1 MKLRKE
7 DDIIMYN
14 ETLRDENE
22 LIEVNEKIPLVKAIP
37 LSIQHLFAMFG
48 SSVLVPL
55 LFNIDPTTVLFFNGI
70 GTLLYAF
77 ITKRKIPAYLGSS
90 FAFISPVLLL
100 YGQGYDFQTIQGGFV
115 LVGVVFSII
124 AIIVG
129 YIGIGWINKLFPPA
143 AMGAIITLIGL
154 ELASTAA
161 DMAGFPVGG
170 SNSPTL
176 NVSWVIVSMVTLVTV
191 ILCNVLLRGFLKV
204 IPLLIG
210 VIVGYITS
218 CFMGIVDFSLVSNA
232 SFFVLPNI
240 KIAHFNINAILT
252 ILPATFVVIAE
263 HVGHLKVT
271 SSIVG
276 KDFLEDPG
284 LHRSLLGDGLST
296 IVSGMFGSVPTTTYG
311 ENIGVMALTKI
322 YSVYIICGA
331 GLISIILGFS
341 GKMSALIRTI
351 PTPVIGGVSF
361 LLFGTIAVS
370 GLRTL
375 IEEKVDFSKSRN
387 LILSSV
393 IFIVGLSGIKL
404 TMGSFEI
411 KGMGLA
417 TIVAIVLNLSF
428 IIFDKLGLMN
438 EKE

>member
-1 MKLRKE
+1 
-7 DDIIMYN
+7 MY
-14 ETLRDENE
+14 DK
-22 LIEVNEKIPLVKAIP
+22 ISKSGKDSIDVNEEIPLVKAIP

-48 SSVLVPL
+48 ASVLVPL
-55 LFNIDPTTVLFFNGI
+55 IFKIDPTTVLFFNGI

-100 YGQGYDFQTIQGGFV
+100 YSQGYDFQTIQGGFV
-115 LVGVVFSII
+115 ITGIVFSLI
-124 AIIVG
+124 AVIVG
-129 YIGIGWINKLFPPA
+129 YTGIGWINKLFPPA
-143 AMGAIITLIGL
+143 AMGSIITIIGL
-154 ELASTAA
+154 ELASSAA

-170 SNSPTL
+170 SNSPTM
-176 NVSWVIVSMVTLVTV
+176 NITWVIVSMVTLVTV

-218 CFMGIVDFSLVSNA
+218 CFMGLVDFSTVSNA

-240 KIAHFNINAILT
+240 KVAHFNINAILT
-252 ILPATFVVIAE
+252 ILPATFVVVAE

-276 KDFLEDPG
+276 KDFMKDPG
-284 LHRSLLGDGLST
+284 LHKSLLGDGLST
-296 IVSGMFGSVPTTTYG
+296 IISGMFGSVPTTTYG
-311 ENIGVMALTKI
+311 ENIGVMALTKV
-322 YSVYIICGA
+322 YSVYVICGA
-331 GLISIILGFS
+331 GLISVILGFS
-341 GKMSALIRTI
+341 GKMSALITTI

-370 GLRTL
+370 GLRTF
-375 IEEKVDFSKSRN
+375 IEEKVDFAKSRN
-387 LILSSV
+387 LILASV

-404 TMGSFEI
+404 TIGAFEI

-417 TIVAIVLNLSF
+417 TLVAIVLSISF
-428 IIFDKLGLMN
+428 IIFDKLGIMN

>member
-1 MKLRKE
+1 MN
-7 DDIIMYN
+7 N
-14 ETLRDENE
+14 EILRDEKE

-115 LVGVVFSII
+115 LVGIVFSII

-154 ELASTAA
+154 ELAGTAA

-232 SFFVLPNI
+232 SFFVIPNI
-240 KIAHFNINAILT
+240 KVAHFNINAMLT

-351 PTPVIGGVSF
+351 PTPVVGGVSF

-370 GLRTL
+370 GLRTF

-393 IFIVGLSGIKL
+393 IFIVGLSGITL
-404 TMGSFEI
+404 TIGNFEI
-411 KGMGLA
+411 TGMGLA

-428 IIFDKLGLMN
+428 IVFDKLGLMN

>member
-1 MKLRKE
+1 
-7 DDIIMYN
+7 MY
-14 ETLRDENE
+14 DK
-22 LIEVNEKIPLVKAIP
+22 ISKSGKDSIDVNEKIPLVKAIP

-48 SSVLVPL
+48 ASVLVPL
-55 LFNIDPTTVLFFNGI
+55 IFKIDPTTVLFFNGI

-100 YGQGYDFQTIQGGFV
+100 YSQGYDFQTIQGGFV
-115 LVGVVFSII
+115 ITGIVFSLI
-124 AIIVG
+124 AVIVG
-129 YIGIGWINKLFPPA
+129 YTGIGWINKLFPPA
-143 AMGAIITLIGL
+143 AMGSIITIIGL
-154 ELASTAA
+154 ELASSAA

-170 SNSPTL
+170 SNSPTM
-176 NVSWVIVSMVTLVTV
+176 NITWVIVSMVTLVTV

-218 CFMGIVDFSLVSNA
+218 CFMGLVDFSTVSNA

-240 KIAHFNINAILT
+240 KVAHFNINAILT
-252 ILPATFVVIAE
+252 ILPATFVVVAE

-276 KDFLEDPG
+276 KDFMKDPG
-284 LHRSLLGDGLST
+284 LHKSLLGDGLST
-296 IVSGMFGSVPTTTYG
+296 IISGMFGSVPTTTYG
-311 ENIGVMALTKI
+311 ENIGVMALTKV
-322 YSVYIICGA
+322 YSVYVICGA
-331 GLISIILGFS
+331 GLISVILGFS
-341 GKMSALIRTI
+341 GKMSALITTI

-370 GLRTL
+370 GLRTF
-375 IEEKVDFSKSRN
+375 IEEKVDFAKSRN
-387 LILSSV
+387 LILASV

-404 TMGSFEI
+404 TIGAFEI

-417 TIVAIVLNLSF
+417 TLVAIVLSISF
-428 IIFDKLGLMN
+428 IIFDKLGIMN
-438 EKE
+438 EEE

>member
-1 MKLRKE
+1 MN
-7 DDIIMYN
+7 N
-14 ETLRDENE
+14 EILKDENDS
-22 LIEVNEKIPLVKAIP
+22 IEVNEKIPLLKAIP

-176 NVSWVIVSMVTLVTV
+176 NVSWVIVAMVTLVTV

>member
-1 MKLRKE
+1 
-7 DDIIMYN
+7 MYN
-14 ETLRDENE
+14 EILKDENDS
-22 LIEVNEKIPLVKAIP
+22 IEVNEKIPLLKAIP

-143 AMGAIITLIGL
+143 AMGSIITLIGL
-154 ELASTAA
+154 ELAGTAA

-176 NVSWVIVSMVTLVTV
+176 NVSWVIVSMVTLLTV

-341 GKMSALIRTI
+341 GKISALIRTI

-370 GLRTL
+370 GLRTF

-393 IFIVGLSGIKL
+393 IFIVGISGITL

-411 KGMGLA
+411 TGMGLA
-417 TIVAIVLNLSF
+417 TIVAIILNLSF

>member
-1 MKLRKE
+1 
-7 DDIIMYN
+7 MYDKISKN
-14 ETLRDENE
+14 GKDS
-22 LIEVNEKIPLVKAIP
+22 IDVNEKIPLVKAIP

-48 SSVLVPL
+48 ASVLVPL
-55 LFNIDPTTVLFFNGI
+55 IFKIDPTTVLFFNGI

-100 YGQGYDFQTIQGGFV
+100 YSQGYDFQTIQGGFV
-115 LVGVVFSII
+115 ITGIVFSLI
-124 AIIVG
+124 AVIVG
-129 YIGIGWINKLFPPA
+129 YTGIGWINKLFPPA
-143 AMGAIITLIGL
+143 AMGSIITIIGL
-154 ELASTAA
+154 ELASSAA

-170 SNSPTL
+170 SNSPTM
-176 NVSWVIVSMVTLVTV
+176 NITWVIVSMVTLVTV

-218 CFMGIVDFSLVSNA
+218 CFMGLVDFSTVSNA

-240 KIAHFNINAILT
+240 KVAHFNINAILT
-252 ILPATFVVIAE
+252 ILPATFVVVAE

-276 KDFLEDPG
+276 KDFMKDPG
-284 LHRSLLGDGLST
+284 LHKSLLGDGLST
-296 IVSGMFGSVPTTTYG
+296 IISGMFGSVPTTTYG
-311 ENIGVMALTKI
+311 ENIGVMALTKV
-322 YSVYIICGA
+322 YSVYVICGA
-331 GLISIILGFS
+331 GLISVILGFS
-341 GKMSALIRTI
+341 GKMSALITTI

-370 GLRTL
+370 GLRTF
-375 IEEKVDFSKSRN
+375 IEEKVDFAKSRN
-387 LILSSV
+387 LILASV

-404 TMGSFEI
+404 TIGAFEI

-417 TIVAIVLNLSF
+417 TLVAIVLSISF
-428 IIFDKLGLMN
+428 IIFDKLGIMN